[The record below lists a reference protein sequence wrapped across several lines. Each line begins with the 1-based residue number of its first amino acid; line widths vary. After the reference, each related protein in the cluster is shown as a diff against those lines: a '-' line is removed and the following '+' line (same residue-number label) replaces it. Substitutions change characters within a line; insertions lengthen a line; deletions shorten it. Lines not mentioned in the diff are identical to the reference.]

1 MPAGHCFLI
10 RTCSEHDL
18 ARVQVMQTAFD
29 WVGVAADGAK
39 ILRIDLRSKIVR
51 WHPVAVVRLNNT
63 AVLIDLLSELIGH

>member
-1 MPAGHCFLI
+1 
-10 RTCSEHDL
+10 
-18 ARVQVMQTAFD
+18 MQTAFD